1 MRTWSP
7 ITEGAAAARSVVSSS
22 GVLGRAASLA
32 LLCTASSVA
41 LLAATGAA
49 QAQTAPANS
58 ATPAAPVTA
67 ASQPEQQSLEID
79 WQGPEDCE
87 RGDAVRAKVLRLLG
101 GSQKL
106 LSSGTKVTVTV
117 RRDKRSRYVA
127 VLETTTATGG
137 GTKRLE
143 GESCDAIALA
153 SSVVIA
159 LSLDPNA
166 SLDAESPEAE
176 PEPKPKP
183 KREPKPR
190 PAPKPR
196 PTPKRDTFPYLHGSV
211 GVLFELLDIPSAFTS
226 AGVGVRHRR
235 FSLELAGAVYQPRDL
250 SLADKPKIGAELR
263 LFTAELLGCYAVL
276 PFELG
281 DVEVCPG
288 VRLEHLTATA
298 RGVSNPDQAKVIL
311 ASGVGALRGRLRA
324 TSWLS
329 ATLDAG
335 VALRPFQPTFV
346 LLGVGDVFE
355 TPLLSP
361 FARTG
366 LALEF

>member
-1 MRTWSP
+1 MRIWLS
-7 ITEGAAAARSVVSSS
+7 ITEEAAAAQSVVSSIC
-22 GVLGRAASLA
+22 VLRRVAFRALRSAALILASF
-32 LLCTASSVA
+32 AS
-41 LLAATGAA
+41 AA
-49 QAQTAPANS
+49 QAQTEGP
-58 ATPAAPVTA
+58 ATPAAERPATEVEEPA
-67 ASQPEQQSLEID
+67 LPID

-101 GSQKL
+101 GSQKAVAG
-106 LSSGTKVTVTV
+106 GTKVTVTV
-117 RRDKRSRYVA
+117 KRDKRSRYVA
-127 VLETTTATGG
+127 VLETTTAAGG

-166 SLDAESPEAE
+166 SLDAEPPETE

-183 KREPKPR
+183 KREPKLR
-190 PAPKPR
+190 PAPKAR
-196 PTPKRDTFPYLHGSV
+196 PAPKRDTFPYLHGSV
-211 GVLFELLDIPSAFTS
+211 GVLFSLLDIPSAFTS

-235 FSLELAGAVYQPRDL
+235 FSVELGGAVYQRRDL

-281 DVEVCPG
+281 DVELCPG
-288 VRLEHLTATA
+288 LRLEHLTATA
-298 RGVSNPDQAKVIL
+298 RGVSNPDHATVLL
-311 ASGVGALRGRLRA
+311 AAGVGAARGRLRA
-324 TSWLS
+324 TPWLS

-355 TPLLSP
+355 TPMFSP

-366 LALEF
+366 LSLEF

>member
-1 MRTWSP
+1 M
-7 ITEGAAAARSVVSSS
+7 
-22 GVLGRAASLA
+22 LGRAASLA
-32 LLCTASSVA
+32 LRSLASGVA
-41 LLAATGAA
+41 LLAAAGAA
-49 QAQTAPANS
+49 QAQTAANPPTV
-58 ATPAAPVTA
+58 AEAE
-67 ASQPEQQSLEID
+67 PEALIID

-87 RGDAVRAKVLRLLG
+87 RGDAVRTKVLRLLG
-101 GSQKL
+101 GSQKSL
-106 LSSGTKVTVTV
+106 IGGTKVTVTV

-127 VLETTTATGG
+127 VLETATAAGG
-137 GTKRLE
+137 GSKRLE

-166 SLDAESPEAE
+166 SLDAEPPEAE

-183 KREPKPR
+183 KREPKPYV
-190 PAPKPR
+190 APKPR
-196 PTPKRDTFPYLHGSV
+196 PAPKRDTFPYLYGSV
-211 GVLFELLDIPSAFTS
+211 GVLFELLDIPSAFTA
-226 AGVGVRHRR
+226 AGAGVRHRR
-235 FSLELAGAVYQPRDL
+235 FSIELGGAVYQPRDL
-250 SLADKPKIGAELR
+250 SLADKPQVGAELK

-281 DVEVCPG
+281 DVELCPG
-288 VRLEHLTATA
+288 FRLEHLTATA
-298 RGVSNPDQAKVIL
+298 RGVSNPDQAKVVL
-311 ASGVGALRGRLRA
+311 AAGVGALRGRLRA

-335 VALRPFQPTFV
+335 AALRPFQPTFV

-355 TPLLSP
+355 IPAFSP